1 MKKSHNCP
9 NLEILFSKFYLTV
22 ALFLSFCFLES
33 LKADQNNTSFIVA
46 GGDLNSPYYTLTFE
60 ANGSA
65 VDFESYPLRKGNTY
79 AFKPG
84 NITAS
89 HPFNIGVSHNVS
101 SPHVT
106 GGPLDQNSA
115 NNGQSMTV
123 SIPNDF
129 QGTIAYFC
137 TVHASMIRTF
147 TILEPNHVDQN
158 GSNFLP
164 IYDLN
169 STHLHA
175 LTSAQGVVVEGNY
188 SIVQEMNATNNPE
201 IRIRPMFFLNGDWQ
215 IAGQNQFYNANQNIQ
230 SMQDVDAYLQSQN
243 LHPVNGP
250 QGHPIYDLNATQ
262 VTYLTNDAVN
272 QAGHYAV
279 VDVNQSH
286 VDLEPVQQDGNGSWI
301 VTPAD
306 DYVNLVPSRFS
317 DINATK
323 AWFDANASAPVAYLP
338 FDNNHSQ
345 PGDHNQT
352 NPGSGPNDHNTSGH
366 LAVFDLNSSHL
377 YQLTGSESA
386 PEGNYSIVEQDD
398 GQGGTYL
405 TALPMQF
412 SNGQWQEDPQGIPY
426 PLNSQ
431 AFPVM
436 QDVDA
441 FLQSQNLY
449 PVNGHQGHPIYDLNT
464 TQVTNLTNGAANQAG
479 HYAVVDVNQSHADLE
494 PVQQDGNGSW
504 IVTPAD
510 DYVNLVP
517 SRFSDINATK
527 AWFDANASAP
537 VAYLPFDNNQ
547 SQPSD
552 HNQTNP
558 GSGPN
563 DHNGSTPPSN
573 VSPPTGGD
581 HNGTYPNDQNQTG
594 LPVFSLSSAQTQTLI
609 NENAPAGSYAVE
621 IFWDYN
627 LSIEHRLLVE
637 AQNLN
642 GVWEREFDALGNPV
656 ASPIS
661 SAQFPNA
668 DAVYQYIDQQ
678 NLQPIGFIVEHH
690 DHNGTAPG
698 GDPWDHNGT
707 DPGNGGDYNDTEGLP
722 VFNLTMNQ
730 AESLTDAELPAD
742 NYAIEIF
749 FDYDDQIEKRLLVKA
764 ILVDGIW
771 ERAFDSS
778 GDPLKIPISS
788 AHFPT
793 PYHIYQYH

>member
-1 MKKSHNCP
+1 MKKSHTCP
-9 NLEILFSKFYLTV
+9 YLEILFSKFYLTI
-22 ALFLSFCFLES
+22 ALLLTSFFAEP

-46 GGDLNSPYYTLTFE
+46 GGNLNSPFYTLTFE

-84 NITAS
+84 NISAS
-89 HPFNIGVSHNVS
+89 HPFNIGASHNVS

-129 QGTIAYFC
+129 QGTLAYFC
-137 TVHASMIRTF
+137 TVHASMNRTF
-147 TILEPNHVDQN
+147 IILEPNPVDTN
-158 GSNFLP
+158 GTNFLP
-164 IYDLN
+164 VYDLN

-188 SIVQEMNATNNPE
+188 SIVEEMNATNNPE
-201 IRIRPMFFLNGDWQ
+201 IRIRPMFFSNGDWQ

-243 LHPVNGP
+243 LYPVNGP
-250 QGHPIYDLNATQ
+250 QGHPIYDLNTTQ

-286 VDLEPVQQDGNGSWI
+286 ADLEPVQQDGNGSWI

-345 PGDHNQT
+345 LGDHNQT

-436 QDVDA
+436 QDVDT

-449 PVNGHQGHPIYDLNT
+449 PINGPQGHPIYDLNT

-479 HYAVVDVNQSHADLE
+479 HYAVVDVNESFVDLE

-537 VAYLPFDNNQ
+537 VAFLPFDNNH
-547 SQPSD
+547 SQPGD
-552 HNQTNP
+552 HNQSNP
-558 GSGPN
+558 GSR
-563 DHNGSTPPSN
+563 S
-573 VSPPTGGD
+573 
-581 HNGTYPNDQNQTG
+581 
-594 LPVFSLSSAQTQTLI
+594 
-609 NENAPAGSYAVE
+609 
-621 IFWDYN
+621 
-627 LSIEHRLLVE
+627 
-637 AQNLN
+637 
-642 GVWEREFDALGNPV
+642 ER
-656 ASPIS
+656 S
-661 SAQFPNA
+661 
-668 DAVYQYIDQQ
+668 
-678 NLQPIGFIVEHH
+678 
-690 DHNGTAPG
+690 
-698 GDPWDHNGT
+698 
-707 DPGNGGDYNDTEGLP
+707 
-722 VFNLTMNQ
+722 
-730 AESLTDAELPAD
+730 
-742 NYAIEIF
+742 
-749 FDYDDQIEKRLLVKA
+749 
-764 ILVDGIW
+764 
-771 ERAFDSS
+771 
-778 GDPLKIPISS
+778 
-788 AHFPT
+788 
-793 PYHIYQYH
+793 